1 MLARSVQRRMVIVG
15 GFITGLSLAERQGD
29 ATRWE
34 ASRRLLLDLDLGS
47 FARATRL
54 TAGEAAALTLVP

>member
-1 MLARSVQRRMVIVG
+1 MVIVG